1 MTNREAI
8 LHENKFSAK
17 EGRKERLWSEEE
29 VRLLKKFYPSTIT
42 NEKLLLKFNNKRTLN
57 SLAHKASR
65 LGLQRGKYLSED
77 RQGRRW
83 TLDEI
88 NMVRAFYG
96 QTDDRWILDFF
107 PNRSI
112 CGIKRIA
119 LKYGPKKKR
128 KKVFSTNPS
137 WSEFED
143 ALLLKHYQNM
153 TIDELTKLF
162 PTRSYDGI
170 RSRIQ
175 VLGLKRKKEHLKQAK
190 AGFMW
195 TDKEKNLLIENKDSS
210 VKNLRHLLPARSLDS
225 IRGQLRR
232 LNLGVFGKV

>member
-1 MTNREAI
+1 MKNR
-8 LHENKFSAK
+8 S
-17 EGRKERLWSEEE
+17 WSDEEI
-29 VRLLKKFYPSTIT
+29 RLLKKFYPSTIT
-42 NEKLLLKFNNKRTLN
+42 NEKLLLKFNNKRSLS
-57 SLAHKASR
+57 SLAHKACT
-65 LGLQRGKYLSED
+65 LGIKRGKYLSED

-96 QTDDRWILDFF
+96 QVEDQWILDFF

-112 CGIKRIA
+112 CAIKRIA
-119 LKYGPKKKR
+119 IKHRPKKKR
-128 KKVFSTNPS
+128 KKTFSTNPS

-143 ALLLKHYQNM
+143 ALLLKHYQKM

-162 PTRSYDGI
+162 PTRTYDGI

-175 VLGLKRKKEHLKQAK
+175 VLGLKRDKTYLKRAK
-190 AGFMW
+190 SGWNW
-195 TDKEKNLLIENKDSS
+195 TDEEFEVLRKHKNNS
-210 VKNLRHLLPARSLDS
+210 VKNLQPLLPARSADS

-232 LNLGVFGKV
+232 LKQGVFDKESFL

>member
-1 MTNREAI
+1 MFTN
-8 LHENKFSAK
+8 
-17 EGRKERLWSEEE
+17 EGNMVKKERLWSEEE
-29 VRLLKKFYPSTIT
+29 IRLLRKFYPSTIT
-42 NEKLLLKFNNKRTLN
+42 NEKLLLKFHKRSLS
-57 SLAHKASR
+57 SLAHKACK
-65 LGLQRGKYLSED
+65 LGIKRGKYLSED
-77 RQGRRW
+77 RLGRRW

-96 QTDDRWILDFF
+96 QVEDQWILDFF

-119 LKYGPKKKR
+119 LKHRPKKKR

-143 ALLLKHYQNM
+143 ALLLKHYQTK
-153 TIDELTKLF
+153 TIDELTHFF
-162 PTRSYDGI
+162 PQRTYDGI

-175 VLGLKRKKEHLKQAK
+175 VLNLKRENKHLKQAK
-190 AGFMW
+190 SCFQW
-195 TDKEKNLLIENKDSS
+195 TDEELKVLKENRNQS
-210 VKNLRHLLPARSLDS
+210 VKDLQALLPVRSPDG

-232 LNLGVFGKV
+232 LNLGVFGKA

>member
-1 MTNREAI
+1 M
-8 LHENKFSAK
+8 AK
-17 EGRKERLWSEEE
+17 KEQYWSEEE
-29 VRLLKKFYPSTIT
+29 IRLLRKFYPSTIT
-42 NEKLLLKFNNKRTLN
+42 NEKLLLKFHNRSLPA
-57 SLAHKASR
+57 LAHKACK
-65 LGLQRGKYLSED
+65 LGIKRGKYLSED

-96 QTDDRWILDFF
+96 QVEDQWILDFF
-107 PNRSI
+107 PSRSI

-119 LKYGPKKKR
+119 LKYRPKKKR
-128 KKVFSTNPS
+128 KHTFSHNPS

-143 ALLLKHYQNM
+143 ALLLKNYQIK
-153 TIDELTKLF
+153 TIDELTHLF
-162 PTRSYDGI
+162 PQRTYDGV

-175 VLGLKRKKEHLKQAK
+175 VLNLKREKKHLKQPK

-195 TDKEKNLLIENKDSS
+195 TDEEIEILGENRSQS
-210 VKNLRHLLPARSLDS
+210 VKDLQLLLPARSSDS

-232 LNLGVFGKV
+232 LNSGVFDTA

>member
-1 MTNREAI
+1 MIMA
-8 LHENKFSAK
+8 LK
-17 EGRKERLWSEEE
+17 EQLWSDEEI
-29 VRLLKKFYPSTIT
+29 RLLKKFYPSTIT
-42 NEKLLLKFNNKRTLN
+42 NEKLLIKFNKRSLS
-57 SLAHKASR
+57 SLAHKACK
-65 LGLQRGKYLSED
+65 LGIKRGKYLSEN

-96 QTDDRWILDFF
+96 QVDDQWILDFF

-119 LKYGPKKKR
+119 IKHRPKKKR
-128 KKVFSTNPS
+128 KKCFSGNPS

-143 ALLLKHYQNM
+143 AQLLKHYQSM

-162 PTRSYDGI
+162 PTRTYDGI

-175 VLGLKRKKEHLKQAK
+175 VLGLKRDKQYLKRAK
-190 AGFMW
+190 SGFNW
-195 TDKEKNLLIENKDSS
+195 TDEELKILKKNKNKP
-210 VKNLRHLLPARSLDS
+210 VKDLQALLPARSADG

-232 LNLGVFGKV
+232 FR

>member
-1 MTNREAI
+1 MALKNQ
-8 LHENKFSAK
+8 
-17 EGRKERLWSEEE
+17 LWSEEE
-29 VRLLKKFYPSTIT
+29 IRLLKKFYPSTIT
-42 NEKLLLKFNNKRTLN
+42 NEKLLKKFNKRSLS
-57 SLAHKASR
+57 SLAHKACK
-65 LGLQRGKYLSED
+65 LGIKRGKYLPEA

-96 QTDDRWILDFF
+96 QVEDQWILDFF

-112 CGIKRIA
+112 AGIKRIA
-119 LKYGPKKKR
+119 LKYRPKKKR

-143 ALLLKHYQNM
+143 ALLLKHYQTK
-153 TIDELTKLF
+153 TIDEMTHLF
-162 PTRSYDGI
+162 PQRTYDGI

-175 VLGLKRKKEHLKQAK
+175 VLGLKRDKMHLRQAK
-190 AGFMW
+190 SCFMW
-195 TDKEKNLLIENKDSS
+195 TAEELNILKVNKNKS
-210 VKNLRHLLPARSLDS
+210 VKDLQSLLPARSSDS

-232 LNLGVFGKV
+232 LKQGIFDKV

>member
-1 MTNREAI
+1 MTKA
-8 LHENKFSAK
+8 
-17 EGRKERLWSEEE
+17 WSDEE

-42 NEKLLLKFNNKRTLN
+42 NEKLLLKFNNKRSLCA
-57 SLAHKASR
+57 LAHKASR
-65 LGLQRGKYLSED
+65 LGLKRGEYLSED
-77 RQGRRW
+77 REGRRW

-96 QTDDRWILDFF
+96 QTDDQWILDFF

-119 LKYGPKKKR
+119 LKYGPKKRR
-128 KKVFSTNPS
+128 KKVFSANPS
-137 WSEFED
+137 WSEFEN
-143 ALLLKHYQNM
+143 ALLLKNYQLK
-153 TIDELTKLF
+153 TIDELTQLF
-162 PTRSYDGI
+162 PTRTYDGI

-175 VLGLKRKKEHLKQAK
+175 VLGLKREKEHLKQAK

-195 TDKEKNLLIENKDSS
+195 TDKEKKILRENRDIS
-210 VKNLRHLLPARSLDS
+210 VKNLRQLLPARSFDS

-232 LNLGVFGKV
+232 LNQGVFDRV